1 MNTCHYI
8 TPLITITILTA
19 THSQVQ
25 PIKPGRE
32 VAEKKVSRSLTTET
46 TRIIPVNATRGKSVK
61 PRFLTPSRV
70 NGHGQSIDTINAFNY
85 LFSVGHD
92 SAELEGLSH
101 HSAPVWQ
108 HCGNDTQMDDFDIW
122 QKKHLLLFSRVG
134 NWFLASFAVRDMSR
148 PQINRARVD
157 VGSKINYKSQPRAW
171 ASPGWAKIVRT
182 SAAFNYPN

>member
-92 SAELEGLSH
+92 SAEFAWKGY
-101 HSAPVWQ
+101 PP
-108 HCGNDTQMDDFDIW
+108 TQTQFDNTVKMDDFDI
-122 QKKHLLLFSRVG
+122 
-134 NWFLASFAVRDMSR
+134 
-148 PQINRARVD
+148 
-157 VGSKINYKSQPRAW
+157 
-171 ASPGWAKIVRT
+171 
-182 SAAFNYPN
+182 

>member
-1 MNTCHYI
+1 M
-8 TPLITITILTA
+8 TA
-19 THSQVQ
+19 AHSQVQ
-25 PIKPGRE
+25 PIKPQVDE
-32 VAEKKVSRSLTTET
+32 VAEKKTFSKESLTTET

-92 SAELEGLSH
+92 STEFAWKGDNTVE
-101 HSAPVWQ
+101 
-108 HCGNDTQMDDFDIW
+108 MDDFDIW
-122 QKKHLLLFSRVG
+122 QNKRLLLFSRVG
-134 NWFLASFAVRDMSR
+134 NWFLASFAARDMSR

-157 VGSKINYKSQPRAW
+157 VGSKINYNTQPRAW
-171 ASPGWAKIVRT
+171 ASPGWAEIVRT